1 MKDILYIC
9 RLISVISAV
18 CFMIVGATMDIVQL
32 CFLVAILSGQVAGQ
46 FK

>member
-9 RLISVISAV
+9 TLISVISAV
-18 CFMIVGATMDIVQL
+18 CFIIIGANIDIVQL
-32 CFLVAILSGQVAGQ
+32 CFLVAILSGQVASQ